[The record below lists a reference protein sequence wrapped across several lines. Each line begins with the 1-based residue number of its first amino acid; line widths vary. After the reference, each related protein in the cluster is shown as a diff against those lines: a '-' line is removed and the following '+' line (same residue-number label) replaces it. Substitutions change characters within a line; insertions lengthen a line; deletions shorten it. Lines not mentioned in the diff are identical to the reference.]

1 MPLPKRK
8 TSHARTSRRRAANFK
23 LTVPNVVDC
32 PRCHAPRL
40 PHHVCPT
47 CGFYGN
53 RMVIDVRARRR
64 AEEETAPSSEG
75 TETPQE

>member
-8 TSHARTSRRRAANFK
+8 TSHARTTQRRANNWK
-23 LTVPNVVDC
+23 MDVPNVTDC

-40 PHHVCPT
+40 PHHVCSS

-53 RMVIDVRARRR
+53 TMVIDVRARRR
-64 AEEETAPSSEG
+64 GEAQQGEAGEPAAE
-75 TETPQE
+75 

>member
-8 TSHARTSRRRAANFK
+8 TSHARTTRRRAANWK
-23 LTVPNVVDC
+23 IHVPNVGLC

-40 PHHVCPT
+40 PYHVCPA

-64 AEEETAPSSEG
+64 EEEEAASQQPQ
-75 TETPQE
+75 TEDHS